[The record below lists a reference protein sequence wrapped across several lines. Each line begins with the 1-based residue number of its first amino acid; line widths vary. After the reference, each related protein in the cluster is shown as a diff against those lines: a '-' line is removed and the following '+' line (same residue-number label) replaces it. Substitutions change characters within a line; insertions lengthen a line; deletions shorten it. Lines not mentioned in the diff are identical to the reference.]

1 MPGWMQAIAAANPVN
16 WALDGTRAVLTEPAD
31 WGVMAGRNAL
41 LLALAALMAWL
52 STLTFRG
59 YQRTV

>member
-1 MPGWMQAIAAANPVN
+1 MPGWMQAVAAANPVN
-16 WALDGTRAVLTEPAD
+16 WALDAPGPSWRARPTGAPCSYGVAGWSLLA
-31 WGVMAGRNAL
+31 GVMV
-41 LLALAALMAWL
+41 WL